1 MRRVT
6 RTSTRAVAVA
16 VLFCLVLF
24 SGLSVCC
31 VQDLETEPV
40 EEPAEEPTQ
49 ELPPDLPGPIPE
61 PITEQSPV
69 DEPVVVE
76 EPEEEETEEME
87 KQVVEVEKPAVLAPV
102 AVYPAYVVTDYG
114 SIFGIPASLQ
124 GAMQR
129 EPVQI
134 TDVDGN
140 TPHGK
145 ISVYTVRGILYVVRE
160 WADNTGVEHTDYY
173 AQDLSA
179 DGVPKIEL
187 VESAPKMPEQ
197 ERVQFDSPE
206 WLIKS
211 VVLSGIEFSYLYNRH
226 DSVWG
231 GAGDGEWVGRKQK
244 ITGFVVLENGLMVV
258 SEDGAQFCP
267 SNRKGLYPV
276 VEDSCVLWR

>member
-40 EEPAEEPTQ
+40 ETVKEPTQ

-61 PITEQSPV
+61 PVSEPTPV

-226 DSVWG
+226 DSVWS

-244 ITGFVVLENGLMVV
+244 ITGFVVLDNGIMVV

-276 VEDSCVLWR
+276 VEDTCVLWR

>member
-1 MRRVT
+1 MRRVKHKNT
-6 RTSTRAVAVA
+6 RPVAIV

-40 EEPAEEPTQ
+40 SEPAE
-49 ELPPDLPGPIPE
+49 ELPPDLPEQVEEPE
-61 PITEQSPV
+61 PVSEQSPV

-76 EPEEEETEEME
+76 EPEEEETEEVE
-87 KQVVEVEKPAVLAPV
+87 KQVVEVEKPAVLMPV
-102 AVYPAYVVTDYG
+102 TVYPAYVVTDYG

-160 WADNTGVEHTDYY
+160 WTDNTGVEHTDYY

-226 DSVWG
+226 DSVWS

-276 VEDSCVLWR
+276 VEDACVLWR